1 MRAGYTP
8 FLISTKN
15 SPIAVAHL
23 LKVTNSVVL
32 YTSTDYMATNLAK
45 EASQK
50 LEQPIP
56 SFTTPNHDGLYIPNE
71 VEFVA
76 LPSFPEVD
84 MELPAMIAHS
94 SG

>member
-23 LKVTNSVVL
+23 LKVTDSTVL
-32 YTSTDYMATNLAK
+32 YTSNDTIVTNLAK
-45 EASQK
+45 EAFQK

-56 SFTTPNHDGLYIPNE
+56 SFTVPSHDELYLSSE
-71 VEFVA
+71 VEFLA
-76 LPSFPEVD
+76 LPPFPEVD
-84 MELPAMIAHS
+84 LELPAIIAHS